1 MIPKRNVVL
10 SLLVL
15 TCAASFGA
23 FADDPSQRPRKPEQ
37 LGEVNFPVSC
47 NAAAQQEF
55 NRGMALFHSFW
66 HQPSID
72 SFNKVLQ
79 LDPECGM
86 AHWGIAIMSMGN
98 PFGWAASPAATKAG
112 APAAAA
118 AQRVGAK
125 TERERDYIAAL
136 AVYFKDWETTEF
148 RPRALA
154 FESAMEAVAAKY
166 PADDEAQI
174 VYALVLNVT
183 ALPSDKTYAKQRKAA
198 AILEPLYRKHPNHPG
213 AAHYLIHTY
222 DYSDLAENGLPYARV
237 YSGIAPSVPHALHMP
252 SHTYSRVGLWKE
264 MVESN
269 RASYQA
275 AKGELKEATM
285 GLGTLDALHAM
296 DYLAFGHLQLGQD
309 KSAKQVVDEAAA
321 IRKVNVENFVAAY
334 ALAAIPSRYALE
346 RGDWAA
352 AAKLTLSPPDLA
364 WSRFPQ
370 SESIL
375 VFARGLG
382 EARIGDVAAARKDVE
397 RLQVLKDA
405 MVAAKVGYWPAQTDF
420 QITTVNAWVALAE
433 KRNDEALKLMR
444 AAAEAEDASD
454 KHPVTPGNVV
464 PSRELLGEMLLALD
478 QPTAALVEFERSL
491 KRDPHRFRGVYGAA
505 RAAEASGNAVA
516 ARRYY
521 AELQELTAGREVE
534 RPELTRAKAFLASR

>member
-1 MIPKRNVVL
+1 MIRKRDAVR
-10 SLLVL
+10 SLLLVA
-15 TCAASFGA
+15 CAVSVGA
-23 FADDPSQRPRKPEQ
+23 FAHDEPRKSGKPEQ

-55 NRGMALFHSFW
+55 NRAMALFHSFW

-72 SFNKVLQ
+72 SFKKVLQ

-86 AHWGIAIMSMGN
+86 AYWGISIMSMGN

-112 APAAAA
+112 APAAAE

-136 AVYFKDWETTEF
+136 SAYFKDWETTEF

-154 FESAMEAVAAKY
+154 FEKAMEAVAAKY

-183 ALPSDKTYAKQRKAA
+183 AVPTDKTFANQRKAA

-213 AAHYLIHTY
+213 VAHYLIHTY
-222 DYSDLAENGLPYARV
+222 DYSDLADNGLPFARV

-252 SHTYSRVGLWKE
+252 SHIYSRVGLWKE
-264 MVESN
+264 MVDSN

-296 DYLAFGHLQLGQD
+296 DYLTFAYLQLGQD

-321 IRKVNVENFVAAY
+321 IRKVTVDGFPAAY
-334 ALAAIPSRYALE
+334 AFAAIPSRYALE

-352 AAKLTLSPPDLA
+352 AAKLALSPPDLA
-364 WSRFPQ
+364 WNRFPQ
-370 SESIL
+370 AESIL

-382 EARIGDVAAARKDVE
+382 EARAGEIAAARNDVL
-397 RLQVLKDA
+397 RLQALKDA

-420 QITTVNAWVALAE
+420 QIKTVNAWIALAE
-433 KRNDEALKLMR
+433 KRNDEALALMR
-444 AAAEAEDASD
+444 AAAEAEEASD

-464 PSRELLGEMLLALD
+464 PSRELLGEMLLQLD
-478 QPTAALVEFERSL
+478 QPAAALAEFERSL

-505 RAAEASGNAVA
+505 RAAEAAGNAAV

-521 AELQELTAGREVE
+521 AELQELTAGREVD
-534 RPELTRAKAFLASR
+534 RPEVVRAKAFLASR